1 MNEYFRV
8 KSLKKLQQLFFSD
21 FINVISFWHLYTLN
35 PSVLASVTF
44 KCWLVTT
51 TLVQLL
57 PRCGPQTSAVLLWL
71 LSVSFLQR
79 RNPSSRRWSVLQGW
93 QEGKGG
99 QTVPPQR
106 AVLFGPSPLFFT
118 FYNIFIIEL
127 SSCTCIN
134 RSEQLWNIISR
145 LQKARRTV
153 WPGQGCTRKAEA
165 QPEPTNLGLPVAQ
178 SFPST
183 SSHFS
188 HSIFPQLFPLILSYY
203 PAKSAFDFSFFSP
216 DHSYFNSNY
225 FSLLLSTLSQAHQEH
240 AWPSTSILFW
250 CFPKLIT
257 HFSVSALLF
266 HLIHSS

>member
-1 MNEYFRV
+1 M
-8 KSLKKLQQLFFSD
+8 
-21 FINVISFWHLYTLN
+21 
-35 PSVLASVTF
+35 
-44 KCWLVTT
+44 
-51 TLVQLL
+51 
-57 PRCGPQTSAVLLWL
+57 
-71 LSVSFLQR
+71 
-79 RNPSSRRWSVLQGW
+79 LQGW
-93 QEGKGG
+93 QEDKGG
-99 QTVPPQR
+99 QTVSPQR

-203 PAKSAFDFSFFSP
+203 PAKSAFDFSLFFPRSFLFQFQLFFSAFIYFVTSP
-216 DHSYFNSNY
+216 PRTCLAFYQHSFLM
-225 FSLLLSTLSQAHQEH
+225 FS
-240 AWPSTSILFW
+240 
-250 CFPKLIT
+250 
-257 HFSVSALLF
+257 
-266 HLIHSS
+266 